1 MINSFYPVIMSKNIK
16 KEAEFF
22 KKVFEFKETFV
33 SDWYISLKNEKNFEI
48 AFIDSQHETIPE
60 KYRKKCE
67 GVILNIEVENVD
79 KVFSYIMSQKEISI
93 LSELKDEDFGQRHF
107 IIESSD
113 GILIDIIQ
121 IIPPT
126 EEFLEQ
132 YREV

>member
-22 KKVFEFKETFV
+22 KKVFKFKETFV
-33 SDWYISLKNEKNFEI
+33 SDWYISLKNEKKFEI

-67 GVILNIEVENVD
+67 GVILDIEVENVNE
-79 KVFSYIMSQKEISI
+79 VFSYIESQKEIFI
-93 LSELKDEDFGQRHF
+93 LLKLKDEDFRQRHF
-107 IIESSD
+107 IIENAD

-121 IIPPT
+121 IIHPT
-126 EEFLEQ
+126 EEFLKL